1 MYTQTCIINSNLT
14 EETKR
19 AKLAATMG
27 LLENWSEWDDIIAL
41 ANHQTVKN
49 YLLGSINE
57 IRSTNHHDSHVNA
70 LCMLRE
76 I

>member
-1 MYTQTCIINSNLT
+1 V
-14 EETKR
+14 EEIKR
-19 AKLAATMG
+19 AKLAATME

-57 IRSTNHHDSHVNA
+57 IRTNHHDPHVNA